1 MFTMGLF
8 NKSKDD
14 SNPFSR
20 KADESLYQQALQELE
35 SDSINKG
42 VYAKALA
49 DSSGDEAKAHSLYIK
64 YRVQSLDDEQ
74 SIEILEERHKKRIN
88 KEEERKK
95 FWRTMPRDLFLFIVG
110 FWILIYFVLGTDY
123 LWPK

>member
-1 MFTMGLF
+1 MFDMGLF

-74 SIEILEERHKKRIN
+74 SIEILEERHNKRIN

-95 FWRTMPRDLFLFIVG
+95 FWRKTRFE
-110 FWILIYFVLGTDY
+110 ILIFIILLIAFWSWLYGQ
-123 LWPK
+123 

>member
-1 MFTMGLF
+1 MFAMGLF
-8 NKSKDD
+8 NKTKDD

-20 KADESLYQQALQELE
+20 KADETFYQKALEELE
-35 SDSINKG
+35 SNSINKG

-49 DSSGDEAKAHSLYIK
+49 DSAGDEAKAHSLYIK
-64 YRVQSLDDEQ
+64 YRAKSLDDEQ
-74 SIEILEERHKKRIN
+74 SIEILEKSHNIKIK

-95 FWRTMPRDLFLFIVG
+95 FWRTIPRDLFLYVVG

-123 LWPK
+123 L

>member
-1 MFTMGLF
+1 MFAMGLF
-8 NKSKDD
+8 NKTKDD

-20 KADESLYQQALQELE
+20 KADETFYQKALEELE
-35 SDSINKG
+35 SNSINKG

-49 DSSGDEAKAHSLYIK
+49 DSAGDEAKAHSLYIK
-64 YRVQSLDDEQ
+64 YRAKSLDDEQ
-74 SIEILEERHKKRIN
+74 SIEILEKSHNIKIK

-95 FWRTMPRDLFLFIVG
+95 FWRTIPRDLFLYVVG

>member
-1 MFTMGLF
+1 MFAMGIF

-20 KADESLYQQALQELE
+20 KADESFYQQALEELE
-35 SDSINKG
+35 SNSINKG

-64 YRVQSLDDEQ
+64 YRAKSLDDEQ
-74 SIEILEERHKKRIN
+74 SIRILEARHNQKIK
-88 KEEERKK
+88 KEEDRKNWWDGF
-95 FWRTMPRDLFLFIVG
+95 FWKILMYVIAFYI
-110 FWILIYFVLGTDY
+110 FWSWLYSL
-123 LWPK
+123 